1 MTTWPFWP
9 YLSHFQTDF
18 DGLKAKLVL
27 IGEYNVTCYI
37 ASRQLRGGIIIKKQE
52 NRLAPPPTPYRIFET
67 FLNFRLICKMLTPL
81 SYQIETFFN
90 MKTYWWR
97 KTPWTDILKGLFR
110 HIYIKKGHIRVVS
123 QAKFQIGAAP
133 QKAVNRSKIGAT
145 PRGVPSKN
153 RSYFKGG
160 IIKHTL

>member
-1 MTTWPFWP
+1 
-9 YLSHFQTDF
+9 
-18 DGLKAKLVL
+18 
-27 IGEYNVTCYI
+27 
-37 ASRQLRGGIIIKKQE
+37 
-52 NRLAPPPTPYRIFET
+52 
-67 FLNFRLICKMLTPL
+67 
-81 SYQIETFFN
+81 
-90 MKTYWWR
+90 MKTYRWR

-123 QAKFQIGAAP
+123 QAQFQIGAAP

-145 PRGVPSKN
+145 PRGVPQKAEN